1 MRKNT
6 LIAIATATYL
16 MGVMNGGSLA
26 AGAFEG
32 VWKVADT
39 GGQPFEIT
47 LSGGGVAK
55 ATRGKGMNGTWK
67 EDGNAAVITWDTGWT
82 TKITKDGNQY
92 KKTAYGKGQPLNA
105 APANSSAAEK
115 VQ

>member
-1 MRKNT
+1 MRRNT
-6 LIAIATATYL
+6 LIAIATATCL

-47 LSGGGVAK
+47 LSGGG
-55 ATRGKGMNGTWK
+55 
-67 EDGNAAVITWDTGWT
+67 
-82 TKITKDGNQY
+82 
-92 KKTAYGKGQPLNA
+92 
-105 APANSSAAEK
+105 
-115 VQ
+115 